1 MIAFSR
7 QKTASLRLAAIA
19 LLGSGILSAHLSA
32 QPAPAK
38 PATPP
43 PPADV
48 LVLANGDT
56 LHGKFVQETGG
67 NVVFNSEMVGT
78 VTVPWAKIKE
88 LHSSQKF
95 AIIPKGV
102 QLQGKKKATEVVTGT
117 VSVEDNKLTVANAN
131 VPPIPVANAAYIVD
145 AATVDKLLH
154 HEPSFFQSWNG
165 AATAGA
171 TIISASTKQYT
182 YTAGIGLVRTVPNVA
197 WLTTRNR
204 TAFNL
209 TASYGEI
216 TQPSYVIP
224 ASPGPP
230 PVPATPVAA
239 STLKSGIIH
248 FDGERDE
255 YISPRVFVLGMM
267 ALDHNYSLDLH
278 LQQIYGGGF
287 GYTVVK
293 TPKQELDLKGTAQY
307 EKQDFTGTPA
317 TSTTPATPNTIN
329 NLIGSTF
336 AGSYQLH
343 SKFLTYTQGV
353 NFIPAWNQT
362 SDWSFNEVNSVAF
375 PAYKNLSFSI
385 GTLDTYLNN
394 PPVTEPPTVNN
405 SFQFTFGLTYAIKS
419 KY

>member
-1 MIAFSR
+1 MIAFHS
-7 QKTASLRLAAIA
+7 QKTPFLRLAALA
-19 LLGSGILSAHLSA
+19 LLGAGILSAQS
-32 QPAPAK
+32 
-38 PATPP
+38 TP
-43 PPADV
+43 DV

-56 LHGKFVQETGG
+56 LHGKLVKEIGG
-67 NVVFNSEMVGT
+67 SVTFHSDMVGD
-78 VTVPWAKIKE
+78 VTVGWDKIKE

-102 QLQGKKKATEVVTGT
+102 ELQGKKKASQVPTGT
-117 VSVEDNKLTVANAN
+117 VEVADQKLTVNGESSSA
-131 VPPIPVANAAYIVD
+131 IPVANAAFIVD
-145 AATVDKLLH
+145 EPTVDKLLH

-182 YTAGIGLVRTVPNVA
+182 YTAGIGLVRTVPNVP
-197 WLTTRNR
+197 WLNTRNR
-204 TAFNL
+204 TAFNFA
-209 TASYGEI
+209 ASYGEI
-216 TQPSYVIP
+216 TQPAYTN
-224 ASPGPP
+224 PGPP
-230 PVPATPVAA
+230 ATVVPANR
-239 STLKSGIIH
+239 LKSGIIH
-248 FDGERDE
+248 LDGERDE
-255 YISPRVFVLGMM
+255 YVSPRLYVLG
-267 ALDHNYSLDLH
+267 AVAFDHNYSLDLH
-278 LQQIYGGGF
+278 LQQIYGGGL

-293 TPKQELDLKGTAQY
+293 TPKQELDFKGTVQY

-317 TSTTPATPNTIN
+317 TATTPATPNTIN

-336 AGSYQLH
+336 AGSYQL
-343 SKFLTYTQGV
+343 KTKLFNYTQGV

-394 PPVTEPPTVNN
+394 PPSTLPPTVNN